1 MAMRKI
7 RRFGSVMGGVLA
19 TLVLTTLPAAAAYPP
34 PLPKETV
41 APKAAEEIGVA
52 GGQVAFTGSDLIL
65 LIGAVALLLVAGAAA
80 LIGAKRRAISVS
92 P

>member
-1 MAMRKI
+1 MRKI
-7 RRFGSVMGGVLA
+7 RKLGSVVGGALA
-19 TLVLTTLPAAAAYPP
+19 ALVLTTLPAAAVYPP

-41 APKAAEEIGVA
+41 DPKAEEIGAAA

-80 LIGAKRRAISVS
+80 LIGARRRAISVS